1 MIVLLRIKKER
12 FLMISKKAIGLLS
25 VALVIPA
32 FSNVN
37 LSAIELDS
45 DMGYYESVKNVLEVN
60 QNLEDL
66 ENSLKPILKN
76 FFDSKIEEYINFLG
90 SNHED
95 IQENKNSL
103 IECIDFYIKNFS
115 LRERHFGYPANMCK
129 RTALVNIFSS
139 IEKEGF
145 LANNCGDVNESG
157 NYRMDSKEI
166 ERDILKLFA
175 EKFGIQDNYWG
186 YITSGGS
193 ESNEWGI
200 NASFKKNPDGILYFC
215 ESAHYSIYK
224 NSETH
229 KRRIIPQTSE
239 EDESINC
246 EALFKQIEKDYSQTK
261 SPANIILTWGTT
273 KYGSCDDVKR
283 ITDFLIEK
291 HIPYYVHVDAAL
303 FGGIPNNQVD
313 APVISEIKNLNIDSI
328 STSLHKYIGVPT
340 VKSILLSTK
349 KASGEHIDYIG
360 QTDNTTSG
368 SRDIMP
374 FSTRQQV
381 IDILN
386 HSDPCDYKKNI
397 EFFEKCLKDKSVN
410 FVRNGKSNIFVVDAP
425 SDEICKKYQLSCFTD
440 KAGHQKSHIIIF
452 PYQNQNII
460 KELAEEL
467 S

>member
-1 MIVLLRIKKER
+1 
-12 FLMISKKAIGLLS
+12 MISKKTIGLLS
-25 VALVIPA
+25 VALAIPA

-186 YITSGGS
+186 YIT
-193 ESNEWGI
+193 
-200 NASFKKNPDGILYFC
+200 
-215 ESAHYSIYK
+215 
-224 NSETH
+224 
-229 KRRIIPQTSE
+229 
-239 EDESINC
+239 
-246 EALFKQIEKDYSQTK
+246 
-261 SPANIILTWGTT
+261 
-273 KYGSCDDVKR
+273 
-283 ITDFLIEK
+283 
-291 HIPYYVHVDAAL
+291 
-303 FGGIPNNQVD
+303 
-313 APVISEIKNLNIDSI
+313 
-328 STSLHKYIGVPT
+328 
-340 VKSILLSTK
+340 
-349 KASGEHIDYIG
+349 
-360 QTDNTTSG
+360 
-368 SRDIMP
+368 
-374 FSTRQQV
+374 
-381 IDILN
+381 
-386 HSDPCDYKKNI
+386 
-397 EFFEKCLKDKSVN
+397 
-410 FVRNGKSNIFVVDAP
+410 
-425 SDEICKKYQLSCFTD
+425 
-440 KAGHQKSHIIIF
+440 
-452 PYQNQNII
+452 
-460 KELAEEL
+460 
-467 S
+467 